1 MFHPVIAIKNDWNCF
16 KPICVG
22 SFANVRIVNMK
33 RIAKK
38 PKNGPAVI
46 ESNIIGPTSVAE

>member
-1 MFHPVIAIKNDWNCF
+1 MFNPVIAIKNDWNCF

-38 PKNGPAVI
+38 PKNGPAAI
-46 ESNIIGPTSVAE
+46 EINIIGPTSVAE